1 MKIGLYHTVH
11 TIPVFILGFALA
23 LVAGGASSAR
33 ADLPLMLDEPKRA
46 LPAQEF
52 QTITPEGKPVKL
64 SDYKGRVVFLNF
76 WATWCPPCLQE
87 MPAMERLSQHLKGKP
102 FVILAVNQGESLAVV
117 NAFLKRRGFT
127 FPVVMDESGDIGASY
142 IASALPLTYIIDP
155 QGLIVGRAKGPRE
168 WDQKEMVDWVLS
180 LTGKSGA
187 ASAMRVKA
195 PLVGAGLLPE
205 ALRQCESPLVAVS
218 TR

>member
-1 MKIGLYHTVH
+1 
-11 TIPVFILGFALA
+11 
-23 LVAGGASSAR
+23 
-33 ADLPLMLDEPKRA
+33 
-46 LPAQEF
+46 
-52 QTITPEGKPVKL
+52 
-64 SDYKGRVVFLNF
+64 
-76 WATWCPPCLQE
+76 
-87 MPAMERLSQHLKGKP
+87 MERLSQHLKGKP

-205 ALRQCESPLVAVS
+205 VLRQCESPLVAVS